1 MKTLTTK
8 NLKKGF
14 LVMILVGC
22 SNQVHAQ
29 GPAIAQ
35 PLMNWSYTGH
45 SSSIVEGTLRGQSAV
60 ISSMGETVYM
70 DSLAAINYAEAYKR
84 AIENSVAVTKAYYE
98 RRELRNEYNLKYSPK
113 AFVGGPR
120 KKFIEYYSPKRLSA
134 QEFDSQR
141 GAVTWPHIL
150 RQEQFAPVKE
160 QIDQVFSTRD
170 ATNTGNGSATHRE
183 VIQLCQAM
191 SGLLRENIGGM
202 TPDQYLN
209 ALEFIRSVEL
219 EARTALSVDIKPV
232 LAPLGDEKPAEA
244 VPPPIKSDT
253 DTTSLSKATTRV
265 KT

>member
-1 MKTLTTK
+1 MKTLTIK
-8 NLKKGF
+8 NLKKAF
-14 LVMILVGC
+14 LLMILVGC
-22 SNQVHAQ
+22 FNQVQAQ

-35 PLMNWSYTGH
+35 PIANWSYTGH
-45 SSSIVEGTLRGQSAV
+45 SSTLVEGALRGQSAV
-60 ISSMGETVYM
+60 ISSLGQTVYM

-98 RRELRNEYNLKYSPK
+98 RRELRNEYNLRYSSK
-113 AFVGGPR
+113 AFVGEAR

-141 GAVTWPHIL
+141 GVVTWPHIL

-160 QIDQVFSTRD
+160 QIDHVLLTRD
-170 ATNTGNGSATHRE
+170 ATNSGDGSATHRE
-183 VIQLCQAM
+183 VIQLCHAM

-202 TPDQYLN
+202 TSDQYLN

-219 EARTALSVDIKPV
+219 EARTGLSADLKQTPD
-232 LAPLGDEKPAEA
+232 ALGDEKPAEPVA
-244 VPPPIKSDT
+244 PPIKSDT
-253 DTTSLSKATTRV
+253 DTTSVSKPTTVV